1 MQSISICVSCFAILR
16 TLALFL
22 LLILPA
28 SALAQAK
35 GGKTASIGSQQATNG
50 RIEVPSRASSPLF
63 KGQQSKQKTEI
74 HYDPAT
80 RVVTIKL
87 VIQDPNGYFIP
98 NIRRENFAIY
108 ENGVQQNASVDIEH
122 AVVSLGLLL
131 EFGGR
136 SQALNKSIGVQ
147 ASQGGRQILDTL
159 VPGDKI
165 AVWKYGDRVEKLIDF
180 SQRKDAVDSLFLSL
194 ATPPF
199 SETNFYDALIYS
211 IDQMHPVSGRKA
223 IVLISSG
230 VDTFSKA
237 SYQEALATAGRSD
250 SPIYVVGTASSIR
263 LVIEGHERTGP
274 LARINWN
281 DAEKKLQEIARA
293 SGGRAYFPEST
304 TDLSA
309 TYDDMMENLRV
320 RYVIRY
326 KSSTSVDLDMARTI
340 RIDLVDPASGKP
352 LQIVDANGKPIHARM
367 SIQDSYVPREAAAGP
382 GTRNRQPSN

>member
-1 MQSISICVSCFAILR
+1 MIM
-16 TLALFL
+16 
-22 LLILPA
+22 PA

-35 GGKTASIGSQQATNG
+35 GGRTASLGNQQATNR
-50 RIEVPSRASSPLF
+50 RIEIPSRASSPLF
-63 KGQQSKQKTEI
+63 KGQQGKQKTEI

-98 NIRRENFAIY
+98 DIRRENFAIY

-180 SQRKDAVDSLFLSL
+180 SQGKDAVDSLFLSL

-237 SYQEALATAGRSD
+237 NYQEALARAGRSD
-250 SPIYVVGTASSIR
+250 SPIYVVGTAPSIR
-263 LVIEGHERTGP
+263 LVIETHERTGP

-320 RYVIRY
+320 RYVISY
-326 KSSTSVDLDMARTI
+326 KSSTSVDLDTARTI

-352 LQIVDANGKPIHARM
+352 LQIVDANGKPIRARM
-367 SIQDSYVPREAAAGP
+367 SIQESYVPREAVAGP
-382 GTRNRQPSN
+382 GTNPSQTHAVPKQGGRQR

>member
-1 MQSISICVSCFAILR
+1 M
-16 TLALFL
+16 
-22 LLILPA
+22 
-28 SALAQAK
+28 
-35 GGKTASIGSQQATNG
+35 
-50 RIEVPSRASSPLF
+50 F
-63 KGQQSKQKTEI
+63 KGQQGKQKTEI

-80 RVVTIKL
+80 SLVTIKL
-87 VIQDPNGYFIP
+87 VIQDANGYFIP
-98 NIRRENFAIY
+98 NIRRENFVVY
-108 ENGVQQNASVDIEH
+108 ENGARQNADVDIEH
-122 AVVSLGLLL
+122 AVVSLGLLF

-136 SQALNKSIGVQ
+136 AQALNKQVGME
-147 ASQGGRQILDTL
+147 ASQAGRQILDSL

-165 AVWKYGDRVEKLIDF
+165 AVWKYADRVEKLVDF
-180 SQRKDAVDSLFLSL
+180 SQGKDAVDSLFLSL

-199 SETNFYDALIYS
+199 SEPNFYDALIYS

-237 SYQEALATAGRSD
+237 SYQDAVASTSKAD
-250 SPIYVVGTASSIR
+250 SPIYVVGTAPSIR
-263 LVIEGHERTGP
+263 LVIETHERTGP

-340 RIDLVDPASGKP
+340 RIDLVNPASGKP

-382 GTRNRQPSN
+382 GTNPFQTHTVPK

>member
-1 MQSISICVSCFAILR
+1 M
-16 TLALFL
+16 FL
-22 LLILPA
+22 LMIMPA

-35 GGKTASIGSQQATNG
+35 RGRTASLGNQQATNG

-63 KGQQSKQKTEI
+63 KGQQGKQKTEI

-80 RVVTIKL
+80 RVVIIKL
-87 VIQDPNGYFIP
+87 VIQDPHGYFIP
-98 NIRRENFAIY
+98 NIRHENFAIY

-180 SQRKDAVDSLFLSL
+180 SQGKDAVDSLFLSL

-237 SYQEALATAGRSD
+237 SYQEALATASRSD
-250 SPIYVVGTASSIR
+250 SPIYVVGTAPSIR
-263 LVIEGHERTGP
+263 LVIEAHDRTGP

-382 GTRNRQPSN
+382 GTTRFRLMPFQNRRWRKIKR